1 MVLLKVFSKRV
12 CNDELKYEDVEDR
25 FKEIKGRDF
34 TEQIEWMDAVVWQ
47 NSDLWNLVA
56 VVLVPG

>member
-34 TEQIEWMDAVVWQ
+34 TEQIE
-47 NSDLWNLVA
+47 
-56 VVLVPG
+56 